1 MDADNEICT
10 QKQEKGEGMTT
21 NNVIIATETFKF
33 QTCQKTKLHY
43 SIASLS
49 ENFTLY
55 NLYIVVSVS
64 MLHVSFIL
72 DLLTRT
78 IQWQR
83 I

>member
-49 ENFTLY
+49 ENFTL
-55 NLYIVVSVS
+55 
-64 MLHVSFIL
+64 
-72 DLLTRT
+72 
-78 IQWQR
+78 
-83 I
+83 